1 LTPNQITVDLATNP
15 ISLTVTPAEIEVGLQ
30 TGNVTY
36 NITQTAVNVVFDA
49 TNNTGVT
56 IVKGSAVAMSVSGLV
71 LATASAT
78 DKICEGIASTD
89 ILNGEVGTVIKYGN
103 LTMTDWTDII
113 GSTDLSIN
121 QDYYLS
127 NTDGTLT
134 TTPIGTVISQK
145 IGKAITTNILLISPQ
160 ISIKV

>member
-56 IVKGSAVAMSVSGLV
+56 IVKGSPVAMSVSGLV
-71 LATASAT
+71 LATANAT
-78 DKICEGIASTD
+78 DKICEGMASTD
-89 ILNGEVGTVIKYGN
+89 IASGAVGTVIKYGN

-113 GSTDLSIN
+113 SSTDLSIN

-160 ISIKV
+160 FTIKV